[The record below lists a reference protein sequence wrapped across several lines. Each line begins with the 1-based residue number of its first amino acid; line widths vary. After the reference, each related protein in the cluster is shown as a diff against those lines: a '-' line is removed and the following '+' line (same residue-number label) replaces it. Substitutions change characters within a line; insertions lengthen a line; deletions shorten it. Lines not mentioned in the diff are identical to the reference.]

1 VSARGSLPIL
11 DALCSH
17 EVFWVGQP
25 KHLQPSGNKRDRS
38 RCDDRPRDVAI
49 ADFFEE
55 RTGTGDLVCIL
66 TVVLWEE
73 ALHVLDI

>member
-1 VSARGSLPIL
+1 M

-17 EVFWVGQP
+17 EVFWVGQTE
-25 KHLQPSGNKRDRS
+25 HLEPAGNERDCS
-38 RCDDRPRDVAI
+38 RCDDCPWDVAI

-55 RTGTGDLVCIL
+55 RTGTGDLVCVL
-66 TVVLWEE
+66 TVMLWEE